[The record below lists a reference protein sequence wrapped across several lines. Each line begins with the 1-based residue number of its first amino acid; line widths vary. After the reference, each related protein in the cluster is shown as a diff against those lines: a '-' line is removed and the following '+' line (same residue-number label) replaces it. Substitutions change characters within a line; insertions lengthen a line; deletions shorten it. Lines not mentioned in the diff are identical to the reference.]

1 MFELFKFIGYCVSN
15 LYNTLNFKIVSMAK
29 SIGFMDFLIGCSLIL
44 VIFKYIMNKDKGVI

>member
-15 LYNTLNFKIVSMAK
+15 LYNTLNFKILDGP
-29 SIGFMDFLIGCSLIL
+29 IGCMDLLIGCSLIL